1 MECHEVSRPHPACRS
16 RRPGFTIIEL
26 LIVVVIAGILLAISA
41 NSIGRQ
47 IARDR
52 VLRSATVVE
61 GMLTEAGQ
69 LAIRRRS
76 PVTLTL
82 SGTTLQIGDRASGSA
97 LRTRNFGPGFDLRA
111 TLAMNPSTGIT
122 IFPNGRANSGVRIRV
137 SGSDLDQTVSRT
149 ATGIV
154 RRQ

>member
-1 MECHEVSRPHPACRS
+1 MSVQHRPRRASRG
-16 RRPGFTIIEL
+16 GFTVIEL
-26 LIVVVIAGILLAISA
+26 LIVVAIAGILIAISA
-41 NSIGRQ
+41 NSIGNQ

-61 GMLTEAGQ
+61 GMLAEAGQ
-69 LAIRRRS
+69 VAVRRRE

-82 SGTTLQIGDRASGSA
+82 NGTTLSINRRSTGTV
-97 LRTRNFGPGFDLRA
+97 LRSRNFGPGFDLRA
-111 TLAMNPSTGIT
+111 TLAMTPSTGIT
-122 IFPNGRANSGVRIRV
+122 IFPNGRASSGVRITV
-137 SGSDLDQTVSRT
+137 SGSGLTQSVSRT